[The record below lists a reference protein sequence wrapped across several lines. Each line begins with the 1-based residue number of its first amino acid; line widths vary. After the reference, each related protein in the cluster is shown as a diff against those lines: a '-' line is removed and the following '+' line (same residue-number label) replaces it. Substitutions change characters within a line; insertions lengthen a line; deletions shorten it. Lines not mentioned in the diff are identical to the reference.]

1 MREVDGRAT
10 RAGGDRDPGG
20 LPSRRAGS
28 RAPPGRGPRLVGIR
42 RTLVPV
48 RSGRSG
54 RDCRSTKHKSRL
66 PPQASVQPVILDAN
80 ALLMPFQFRIN
91 LEAER
96 RRLLGDHE
104 ILVPSPVIEELR
116 GLARSVPEAR
126 PALRLAQRFRILE
139 APGGADDAI

>member
-1 MREVDGRAT
+1 M
-10 RAGGDRDPGG
+10 
-20 LPSRRAGS
+20 
-28 RAPPGRGPRLVGIR
+28 
-42 RTLVPV
+42 
-48 RSGRSG
+48 
-54 RDCRSTKHKSRL
+54 
-66 PPQASVQPVILDAN
+66 QPVILDAN

-91 LEAER
+91 LEAEL

-139 APGGADDAI
+139 APGGADDAIQETASRLKGVVVTNDAALLRELKEANIPRVFLRSRSHLVLEGL